1 MITVAEAI
9 KIQQILIDQFGGSTG
24 LRNRDLLES
33 ALARPYQSFD
43 GKDLYP
49 NPEDKAAAIVES
61 LIVNHPFI
69 DGNKRIGY
77 VLMRVILLE
86 NNLDLKATM
95 EEKYNFI
102 IAISK
107 GDMKYA
113 QIKEWIHLRIIE
125 HVP

>member
-1 MITVAEAI
+1 MISVGEAI
-9 KIQQILIDQFGGSTG
+9 KIQQMLIDQFGGSTG

-43 GKDLYP
+43 GKDLYS

-61 LIVNHPFI
+61 LIVNHPFV

-77 VLMRVILLE
+77 VLMRMVLLE
-86 NNLDLKATM
+86 NNLDLDAPIS
-95 EEKYNFI
+95 EKYDFI

-107 GDMKYA
+107 GAIKYP
-113 QIKEWIHLRIIE
+113 QIKEWIQSRLIKN
-125 HVP
+125 VP